1 MLDHKKTKIFPLFIG
16 LCSAVFAFVSF
27 LKFPDL
33 DIRIL
38 GIGWHRFFLFHSAV
52 LPVLMY
58 FLIKK
63 RDFIKLFRLLLNGF
77 CLGLSLAIGV
87 HLFSDM
93 FQSKAVMFPFVH
105 SLINDTSVD
114 DRLWLATNSILS
126 FWVSKQMIKKSLPDI
141 RM

>member
-27 LKFPDL
+27 IKFPDL
-33 DIRIL
+33 DISIL

-58 FLIKK
+58 FIIKK
-63 RDFIKLFRLLLNGF
+63 RDFIRLFRLLLNGF

-93 FQSKAVMFPFVH
+93 FQSKPVMFPFVH
-105 SLINDTSVD
+105 SLVNGTSVD

-141 RM
+141 RI